1 MEPIWSPSPER
12 IARTQ
17 LTRFMRFV
25 RERHRAPVPDYAAL
39 HRWSI
44 EFPENFWSALW
55 DFCEIRAQTRAT
67 QILADG
73 NRMPGARWFID
84 ARLNYAENLLRRDG
98 NTAAIIFR
106 NERGQRREL
115 SWAQLRRE
123 TARIADGLRAAGVQP
138 GDRVAAYLPNIPETV
153 IAMLAATSIGAIFSS
168 CSPDFGLSGVLD
180 RFGQITPKVL
190 FAADGYRYAGKTLD
204 CMETI
209 RAVKE
214 KIASIERVVLVPYLN
229 ERPALDTIGSAVAF
243 AQFGDSTA
251 PLSFEQL
258 PFDHPAFILYTS
270 GTTGVPKC
278 IVHSAGGA
286 LLQQMKEH
294 ILHSDMGPDDRFFYY
309 TTCGWV
315 MWNGL
320 ASGLATGATIVLFD
334 GAPLQPDPRVLWR
347 MAHDERIT
355 IFGTS
360 PRFLVAGEQADIRPR
375 CEFELSALRTII
387 STGAPLN
394 PPSYR
399 YVYREVKP
407 DVLLASISGGTDPM
421 ACFGSGCPIQ
431 PVYEGELQALSL
443 GMKTEIYDDA
453 GKPLVGE
460 QGELVCSAPFP
471 SVPIGFW
478 GDTDGSRFHGT
489 YFARYPNVWWHGD
502 LATITSRGG
511 LVVHGRSDAVL
522 NPGGVRI
529 GTAEIYRQVEK
540 IEEVAES
547 IAIAQ
552 QWQGDVRIVLFVR
565 LREGSTL
572 DERLRD
578 KIRTAIRGNTTPR
591 HVPARIVQVPDLPR
605 TINGKLVELAVRD
618 VVHGRAV
625 KNLDALANPQALDY
639 FKDLPE
645 LQA

>member
-153 IAMLAATSIGAIFSS
+153 IAMLAATSIGAVFSS

-180 RFGQITPKVL
+180 RFGQITPKIL

-214 KIASIERVVLVPYLN
+214 KIASIECVVLVPCLN

-243 AQFGDSTA
+243 AEFGDSTA

-431 PVYEGELQALSL
+431 SVYEGELQALSL

-502 LATITSRGG
+502 LATVTSRGG

>member
-153 IAMLAATSIGAIFSS
+153 IAMLAATSIGAVFSS

-214 KIASIERVVLVPYLN
+214 KIASIECVVLVPCLN

-431 PVYEGELQALSL
+431 SVYEGELQALSL

-552 QWQGDVRIVLFVR
+552 QWQDDVRIVLFVR

-572 DERLRD
+572 DEGLRD

>member
-73 NRMPGARWFID
+73 NRMPGARWFIA

-153 IAMLAATSIGAIFSS
+153 IAMLAATSIGAVFSS

-214 KIASIERVVLVPYLN
+214 KIASIECVVLVPCLN

-552 QWQGDVRIVLFVR
+552 QWQDDVRIVLFVR

-572 DERLRD
+572 DEGLRD

>member
-67 QILADG
+67 QILEQG

-84 ARLNYAENLLRRDG
+84 ARFNYAENLLRRDG
-98 NTAAIIFR
+98 DTAAIILR
-106 NERGQRREL
+106 DERGQRREL
-115 SWAQLRRE
+115 SWAQLRRA
-123 TARIADGLRAAGVQP
+123 TARIADGLRAAGVRP
-138 GDRVAAYLPNIPETV
+138 GDRVAGYLPNIPETV
-153 IAMLAATSIGAIFSS
+153 IAMLAATSVGAVWSS

-190 FAADGYRYAGKTLD
+190 FAADGYRYAGKPLD
-204 CMETI
+204 CMATI

-214 KIASIERVVLVPYLN
+214 KIASIERIVLVPCLS
-229 ERPALDTIGSAVAF
+229 ERPALGTIDNAVAF
-243 AQFGDSTA
+243 AEFGNSA
-251 PLSFEQL
+251 AQLSFEQL
-258 PFDHPAFILYTS
+258 PFDHPAFILYSS

-294 ILHSDMGPDDRFFYY
+294 MLHSDMGPDDRFFYY

-315 MWNGL
+315 MWNAL

-360 PRFLVAGEQADIRPR
+360 PRFLVACEQAEIRPR
-375 CEFELSALRTII
+375 REFELSALRTII

-407 DVLLASISGGTDPM
+407 DVLLASISGGTDLM
-421 ACFGSGCPIQ
+421 ACFGGGCPIR
-431 PVYEGELQALSL
+431 PVYEGEIQALSL
-443 GMKTEIYDDA
+443 GMKTEVYDDA
-453 GKPLVGE
+453 GKPLLGE

-478 GDTDGSRFHGT
+478 GDTDGSRLRAT

-502 LATITSRGG
+502 LATITPRGG

-565 LREGSTL
+565 LREGVTL

-591 HVPARIVQVPDLPR
+591 HVPARIVQAPDLPR

-618 VVHGRAV
+618 VVHGRPV
-625 KNLDALANPQALDY
+625 KNPDALANPQALDY

-645 LQA
+645 LRA

>member
-1 MEPIWSPSPER
+1 
-12 IARTQ
+12 
-17 LTRFMRFV
+17 
-25 RERHRAPVPDYAAL
+25 
-39 HRWSI
+39 
-44 EFPENFWSALW
+44 
-55 DFCEIRAQTRAT
+55 
-67 QILADG
+67 
-73 NRMPGARWFID
+73 
-84 ARLNYAENLLRRDG
+84 
-98 NTAAIIFR
+98 
-106 NERGQRREL
+106 
-115 SWAQLRRE
+115 
-123 TARIADGLRAAGVQP
+123 LRAAGVQP

-153 IAMLAATSIGAIFSS
+153 IAMLAATSIGAVFSS
-168 CSPDFGLSGVLD
+168 CSPDFALSGVLD
-180 RFGQITPKVL
+180 RFGQITPKIL
-190 FAADGYRYAGKTLD
+190 FAADGYRYAGRTLD

-243 AQFGDSTA
+243 AEFGDSTA

-360 PRFLVAGEQADIRPR
+360 PRFLVACEQADIRPR

-625 KNLDALANPQALDY
+625 KNLDALANPQALEH

>member
-153 IAMLAATSIGAIFSS
+153 IAMLAATSIGAVFSS

-214 KIASIERVVLVPYLN
+214 KIASIECVVLVPCLN

-360 PRFLVAGEQADIRPR
+360 PRFLVACEQADIRPR

-552 QWQGDVRIVLFVR
+552 QWQDDVRIVLFVR

-572 DERLRD
+572 DEGLRD

-618 VVHGRAV
+618 VVHNRAV
-625 KNLDALANPQALDY
+625 KNLDALANPQALEL
-639 FKDLPE
+639 FRNLPE
-645 LQA
+645 LE